1 MGGGGA
7 MRVKGRLIWQS
18 LDGRWVGEL
27 PLTGCAKTE
36 GNKMGV
42 AAANVMRTGD
52 HRSRSGAAG
61 TDFGFS
67 EFSQF
72 WLHLSMHQ
80 LFLDGFL
87 AKDG

>member
-7 MRVKGRLIWQS
+7 MRVKGHLIWQS

-61 TDFGFS
+61 KLWLRWVISPFG
-67 EFSQF
+67 
-72 WLHLSMHQ
+72 LPLSMQQ
-80 LFLDGFL
+80 LFLD
-87 AKDG
+87 AKES